1 MPRAGGRMDSGEN
14 PIELVSVRVLP
25 GRRPRVDRRNAAL
38 YLNRSPKTLA
48 QWALQRRG
56 PPPHKDNVS
65 GRVFY
70 YLDDLDACIAVE
82 GADD

>member
-1 MPRAGGRMDSGEN
+1 MPSAGESEDSREN
-14 PIELVSVRVLP
+14 PIELVRVRVLP

-56 PPPHKDNVS
+56 PPPHKDTVS

-70 YLDDLDACIAVE
+70 YLDDLD
-82 GADD
+82 

>member
-1 MPRAGGRMDSGEN
+1 MPLAGRREDSQESSLD
-14 PIELVSVRVLP
+14 LVRIRVLP
-25 GRRPRVDRRNAAL
+25 DGRVDRRNAAL

-70 YLDDLDACIAVE
+70 CLDDLDACIAAE
-82 GADD
+82 DAGD